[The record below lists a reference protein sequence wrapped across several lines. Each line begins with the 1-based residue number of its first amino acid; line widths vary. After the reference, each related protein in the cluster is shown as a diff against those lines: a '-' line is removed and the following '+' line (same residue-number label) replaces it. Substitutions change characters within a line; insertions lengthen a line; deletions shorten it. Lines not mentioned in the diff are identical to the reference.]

1 MGLFTR
7 KKKEKPIPRIYSLPL
22 LCAIPCTF
30 VVGWGCFYTL
40 YLMCTHFRL
49 SIPLWGSFLLG
60 FAFASLLLI
69 RFELGR
75 TKTLIHELKHAVMV
89 VLTGNIL
96 KGMRVSKY
104 SGEVKYEIYEHSL
117 HTASLIAL
125 APYFMPLFSFPTLVA
140 ALIFE
145 NGESLTWAVALGA
158 ALGLDLTSAFN
169 EMRPEQTDF
178 RKILGGFLASGCY
191 LAGFHFMW
199 VGVCALW
206 LMGGRAAYIYS
217 GRVFLAGA
225 EVIATRLY
233 PGVGEQLHQIIET
246 IFGPA

>member
-1 MGLFTR
+1 MGLFRR

-30 VVGWGCFYTL
+30 VVGWGCVYSL
-40 YLMCTHFRL
+40 YLMGMRFQL
-49 SIPLWGSFLLG
+49 SVPLWGAFSLG
-60 FAFASLLLI
+60 FALASLLLL

-75 TKTLIHELKHAVMV
+75 TKTLVHELKHAAMV
-89 VLTGNIL
+89 ILTGNIL
-96 KGMRVSKY
+96 KGMRVSKH

-125 APYFMPLFSFPTLVA
+125 APYFLPLFSFPTLAA
-140 ALIFE
+140 ALLFE
-145 NGESLTWAVALGA
+145 NGESLLWALALGA

-199 VGVCALW
+199 VSVCAVW
-206 LMGGRAAYIYS
+206 LMGGRAAYIYT
-217 GRVFLAGA
+217 GRVFLSGA
-225 EVIATRLY
+225 ETIATRLY
-233 PGVGEQLHQIIET
+233 PGLGEQIHQIFEML
-246 IFGPA
+246 FGPA